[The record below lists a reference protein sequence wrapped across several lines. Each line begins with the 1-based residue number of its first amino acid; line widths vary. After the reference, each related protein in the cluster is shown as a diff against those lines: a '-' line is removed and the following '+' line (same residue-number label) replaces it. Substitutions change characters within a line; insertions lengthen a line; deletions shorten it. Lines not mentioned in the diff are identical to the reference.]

1 MMTILFSVSFTSCID
16 NEVSPLVEAI
26 YEAQADLIAAQA
38 NVQNAEASLLLAQAQ
53 AEQAQAD
60 YIAAQTAQVE
70 VETAGME
77 ADNAYE
83 AAQREQYL
91 LQLVAQTNLNVANA
105 ENALA
110 LAQVAFETQMAA
122 AIAAMEAAGAELA
135 VTYAGKYALAM
146 ADANNLMQQLLG
158 AKANLASAELMQTGG
173 VSWEYYLAQLE
184 GQVAIKMAA
193 KANLELAIA
202 DMEAYIADPSTPEAI
217 ISGLKAQNQAYHEAM
232 DAKEIEMQVQYNKI
246 MAIYQENGVRNEIDD
261 RIFDSLDEHNYAVGE
276 KNDRLAWISDAED
289 DIEGW
294 ELALTNYPAALAA
307 LQLTKDNATT
317 AKNTAQSVY
326 NAANSAQ
333 ITANDAQIAA
343 DAALTFLEG
352 ELAQL
357 YAALQT
363 AANTLASE
371 QATYDTGIVGAT
383 TANNTAIA
391 DVTAA
396 EGALATAQSNYTY
409 WKSVFEANPA
419 GSTWFDEVTVLGTPT
434 AGADGYPN
442 TMIGNHND
450 AIATSYRRVLTWVE
464 GPAGEFYPA
473 TYAATSVATIPAD
486 NLPAEDYE
494 EFTTAAYPNGIN
506 TGTPTTIFYVE
517 VENDDVSETNVNIF
531 NAMVAALGDENIFDN
546 PPVLGDSPY
555 LTGDAY
561 ANLWDAQLAQLVT
574 QDYLDNFGND
584 LAAAQADYD
593 YWKNLY
599 ENELALLDAAQATLD
614 AANATLVAANTA
626 LANALT
632 ALNLAITAELNAIA
646 ALNAFLVCDDEC
658 IQASI
663 DAALLDIAAWTL
675 YISNAQPI
683 IDAKYAV
690 VASLLDEL
698 TEAGVTYTFTVEA
711 DGTGTLVIT
720 NYGVLSSLYPD
731 IHAAIIAEWQAYWV
745 MEQELEALD
754 NAHDLNANLIS
765 AYGWWA
771 DDLADLA
778 NELADLKDDL
788 ANVIY
793 DIEVAEQALASAQVN
808 EMAAEAYISYLE
820 ALVTTLEQRHANTLA
835 IAAKY
840 KALMD
845 AALAS

>member
-276 KNDRLAWISDAED
+276 KNDRLNNIAAAEEDIADWQLALDDYDAELATYEQAVSDAED
-289 DIEGW
+289 
-294 ELALTNYPAALAA
+294 AQVAAQAA
-307 LQLTKDNATT
+307 YDA
-317 AKNTAQSVY
+317 AVIAQED
-326 NAANSAQ
+326 
-333 ITANDAQIAA
+333 ANDAQIAA

-409 WKSVFEANPA
+409 WKGVFEANPA

-464 GPAGEFYPA
+464 GPTNEFYPA
-473 TYAATSVATIPAD
+473 TYASTSVPTIPAD

-494 EFTTAAYPNGIN
+494 EFTTSASPSGTP

-517 VENDDVSETNVNIF
+517 VENDDISETNVAIF
-531 NAMVAALGDENIFDN
+531 NAMVAALGDEDIFDN

-555 LTGDAY
+555 GTGDAY
-561 ANLWDAQLAQLVT
+561 ANLWDAQLAQLET
-574 QDYLDNFGND
+574 QDYLDNFGDD
-584 LAAAQADYD
+584 LAAAQEDYD

-599 ENELALLDAAQATLD
+599 ENELVLLDAAQATLD
-614 AANATLVAANTA
+614 AANETLADANTA
-626 LANALT
+626 LAT
-632 ALNLAITAELNAIA
+632 ATTNLSDANTDLSVAVGDLD
-646 ALNAFLVCDDEC
+646 AFLLCDDVC
-658 IQASI
+658 LQGKI
-663 DAALLDIAAWTL
+663 DDALLDIADWNQEIAA
-675 YISNAQPI
+675 IQPI

-698 TEAGVTYTFTVEA
+698 TAAGVTYTFTVET

-778 NELADLKDDL
+778 DELADLKDDL
-788 ANVIY
+788 ADVIY